1 MHHLLRKI
9 TVIFQVL
16 ADKGT
21 VTHKVH
27 EGIQTGLTVNL
38 FGTFIFLEKRVN
50 DASEHGRYRLV
61 SVKDDVE
68 TVDYIPGIHLNGR
81 NLYDVIL
88 KDIQAR
94 ERCGENMHR
103 LYFNY
108 RSPKYLLD
116 VFNTY
121 ANMELDVDPHFLPK
135 TNNLAEAGQNSLC
148 IMSASDKDAEV
159 RLVAESVGNFCTSH
173 PDERV
178 ANWALQ

>member
-94 ERCGENMHR
+94 GFRIKDN
-103 LYFNY
+103 
-108 RSPKYLLD
+108 
-116 VFNTY
+116 VF
-121 ANMELDVDPHFLPK
+121 A
-135 TNNLAEAGQNSLC
+135 LA
-148 IMSASDKDAEV
+148 ASVK
-159 RLVAESVGNFCTSH
+159 
-173 PDERV
+173 
-178 ANWALQ
+178 LQHV